1 MFRLDFMIAD
11 SLVEYSSVSIV
22 LMLLKEKV

>member
-11 SLVEYSSVSIV
+11 SRVEYSSVSIV